1 LVQLLQDL
9 RVIGLQVPLV
19 TEDFMGGGEHT
30 VPTGAPVEHLNA
42 PLHALHNGVIEG
54 RPLIC
59 LIQIHA
65 RVVLVVVVLLVLL
78 LVLLLLL
85 VLGLA
90 EVVRMVR
97 VVVAK
102 GGLPQGNGSGSRGRV
117 SGLLV
122 WRVSCKEEVG
132 GGGGPGHKVSV
143 GVDEVRVVVGGGSVV
158 GKR

>member
-1 LVQLLQDL
+1 
-9 RVIGLQVPLV
+9 
-19 TEDFMGGGEHT
+19 M
-30 VPTGAPVEHLNA
+30 
-42 PLHALHNGVIEG
+42 
-54 RPLIC
+54 
-59 LIQIHA
+59 
-65 RVVLVVVVLLVLL
+65 VVVVLLVLL